1 MGVGILNH
9 AVREGEVQLTEK
21 VLFDTEESEVREE
34 LGGCQREES
43 SRWRKQKLAGA
54 EKGV

>member
-43 SRWRKQKLAGA
+43 SRWRKQEARRC
-54 EKGV
+54 